1 MFHLHLGDYQHISFG
16 ILLHGSFIYSLPCA
30 YLFDHLFVSVL
41 THGGLFYV
49 LFYYVY
55 ITYLHI
61 FIYIHFIT
69 YYIYLVY
76 FIYIYFTI
84 ISLSIF
90 ILRHDKSWTR
100 CLVIKLLSDWLPL
113 RFDMANKMPYHNEV
127 PPEKNLFSFPVAGER
142 EERIICSMLAVL
154 HNKVSYCLPPLALNG
169 ISFMSVLNYMS

>member
-1 MFHLHLGDYQHISFG
+1 MSGFSTVNLLFFPFSILYSLEGSHYTQSTFKAWAVMFHLHLGDYQHTSFG

-41 THGGLFYV
+41 THGGLFYI

-90 ILRHDKSWTR
+90 ILRHDKS
-100 CLVIKLLSDWLPL
+100 
-113 RFDMANKMPYHNEV
+113 
-127 PPEKNLFSFPVAGER
+127 
-142 EERIICSMLAVL
+142 
-154 HNKVSYCLPPLALNG
+154 
-169 ISFMSVLNYMS
+169 